1 MTMSDLFDDDDN
13 HSWRPPTEAE
23 KKILEARRERSN
35 KVKRGWGG
43 ETISWYLI
51 NISSKLHFDLKIQ
64 EFAYARVIVVIGLFC
79 NRHFL
84 AKSGRIR
91 LHT

>member
-1 MTMSDLFDDDDN
+1 
-13 HSWRPPTEAE
+13 
-23 KKILEARRERSN
+23 
-35 KVKRGWGG
+35 
-43 ETISWYLI
+43 
-51 NISSKLHFDLKIQ
+51 LKIQ